1 MGEFRFGFVPRRNRD
16 GDDTPRKSAR
26 GNDPRFQTRDFG
38 QAYPTDQALTASTNE
53 ALDQPH
59 RLPFPIDSQNGP
71 LVFFHRF
78 CDSLGIYD
86 RSSENSFIL
95 EKDLDQEQSEYLA
108 ALLGLYSHQEFI
120 LLFLEQT
127 SGPDRLWIVK
137 TPRSPELV
145 IEALRRLNFTPVIVR
160 TPKDQIEIWFI
171 DILER
176 HANVLKVLTPDVN
189 GSADLTLGGAEMLG
203 NQDRTTAIKGWR
215 K

>member
-1 MGEFRFGFVPRRNRD
+1 M
-16 GDDTPRKSAR
+16 
-26 GNDPRFQTRDFG
+26 
-38 QAYPTDQALTASTNE
+38 
-53 ALDQPH
+53 
-59 RLPFPIDSQNGP
+59 
-71 LVFFHRF
+71 FFHRF